1 MANNLV
7 LIDNNDSF
15 TYNLVELLRQLSC
28 DFVVIKV
35 GDLQLDDVAEF
46 SHFIISPG
54 PDVPRAYPKIYTI
67 LSQYYRSKAILGIC
81 LGHQIIGEFFGA
93 TTYNLATPRHGMTGK
108 ITLTPYYTSPIFAHL
123 APSFAVGLYHSW
135 AIGRHNFPECLR
147 ITATC
152 QDGVIMA
159 IEHVSLPIFGVQFHP
174 ESYIS
179 AFGEQI
185 IRNFVRL

>member
-1 MANNLV
+1 MTNKIV

-28 DFVVIKV
+28 DFVVINIA
-35 GDLQLDDVAEF
+35 DLVLADLARF
-46 SHFIISPG
+46 SHIIISPG
-54 PDVPRAYPKIYTI
+54 PDIPRAYPKIYDMLSLYAPTKTI
-67 LSQYYRSKAILGIC
+67 LGVC

-93 TTYNLATPRHGMTGK
+93 TTYNLASPRHGMAG
-108 ITLTPYYTSPIFAHL
+108 TLTLDPTHTSPIFAHL
-123 APSFAVGLYHSW
+123 APRFRVGLYHSW
-135 AIGRHNFPECLR
+135 AISRHHVPTCLR

-159 IEHVSLPIFGVQFHP
+159 LEHTSLPIFGVQFHP

-185 IRNFVRL
+185 MANFVRL